1 MPDPALYNGN
11 PLRHTYGPI
20 DNTEQTKQDTNSGTT
35 LTNYHLTPGFAYP
48 QAPIQALSVNQRL
61 EPQPHNSTQPPTKYQ
76 NGHSRRLVQQAPCT
90 HEHHQA
96 PMGPVEDSDASSSS
110 EEEDELNNLGSRHIN
125 MIYSMPAEGI
135 NLNALNFQ
143 YAEPISTAISLQIPR
158 KIKKKIWRNQ
168 FIDLALLLPR
178 TSISSDNNTN
188 FQLQLSSKAQ
198 ISLVPNHT
206 RKIFNIE
213 TWTSAFLR
221 FMAVYTEMF
230 PMEAP
235 HLLKYTEIVRDL
247 ARRSPGLS
255 WYLYDQQFR
264 MLRETVQIPWGRIHT
279 EFWVM
284 ASNSHMQR
292 PFRSNFRSSRTQSF
306 CSAYIKYICGPALA
320 PNSSPLSVCGGSR
333 NTDNTKNAYKKHHNH
348 R

>member
-1 MPDPALYNGN
+1 M
-11 PLRHTYGPI
+11 
-20 DNTEQTKQDTNSGTT
+20 
-35 LTNYHLTPGFAYP
+35 
-48 QAPIQALSVNQRL
+48 
-61 EPQPHNSTQPPTKYQ
+61 
-76 NGHSRRLVQQAPCT
+76 
-90 HEHHQA
+90 
-96 PMGPVEDSDASSSS
+96 
-110 EEEDELNNLGSRHIN
+110 IN
-125 MIYSMPAEGI
+125 SMPAEGI

-143 YAEPISTAISLQIPR
+143 YAEPISTAISLQIPH

-178 TSISSDNNTN
+178 TSILSDNNTN
-188 FQLQLSSKAQ
+188 FLLQLSSKAQ

-255 WYLYDQQFR
+255 LYLYDQQFR
-264 MLRETVQIPWGRIHT
+264 MLRETVQIPWGRSHP

-306 CSAYIKYICGPALA
+306 SSAYTKYMCGPALA

-348 R
+348 H